1 MSDFPNAEFE
11 ARMEQLQGLMTDAGM
26 DAILLCTEAEVRYF
40 SGFRTQFWQSPTR
53 PWYLVLPRIGAP
65 IAVIPEIGAE
75 LMRQTWVDDIRT
87 WSAPNPADDG
97 VSLLAD
103 VLSAYNTVGL
113 PMGEEASL
121 RVPLRDFY
129 AVRDKCTA
137 QFVDCSEQIKA
148 VRLVKSDAEI
158 AILRN
163 ICAIGSVAFDR
174 APNLFHA
181 GQPLKQAFRDF
192 KIALLEEGAE
202 DVSYLVGAAGQGGYG
217 DVISPPGLTPLKE
230 GDVLML
236 DTGSTLQG
244 YFCDFDRNFAIGHAD
259 DAAKQAYQTLWNATE
274 IGLEHARAGKT
285 CAELFDAMHTAL
297 GGGSSDVGRYGH
309 GLGIQLTE
317 YPSIAAFD
325 KTPLQAGM
333 VMTLEPSL
341 TISEGKMMVHE
352 ENILI
357 TDDTPILLTKRAA
370 PELPVIG

>member
-1 MSDFPNAEFE
+1 MTDFMPAEFE
-11 ARMEQLQGLMTDAGM
+11 SRMERIQALMMDAGM

-53 PWYLVLPRIGAP
+53 PWYLVLPYKGAP

-75 LMRQTWVDDIRT
+75 LMRQTWVNDIRT
-87 WSAPNPADDG
+87 WSAPNPQDDG

-103 VLSAYNTVGL
+103 VLSTYETIGL

-129 AVRDKCTA
+129 AVRDKCGA

-148 VRLVKSDAEI
+148 VRIVKSDVEI
-158 AILRN
+158 TVLRE
-163 ICAIGSVAFDR
+163 ICGIGSAAFDR
-174 APNLFHA
+174 APDLFSA
-181 GQPLKQAFRDF
+181 GQPLKYAFRDF
-192 KIALLEEGAE
+192 KIALLQEGAE

-217 DVISPPGLTPLKE
+217 DLISPPDMTPLKE

-236 DTGSTLQG
+236 DTGSTLKG

-259 DAAKQAYQTLWNATE
+259 DAAKKAYQTLWNATE
-274 IGLEHARAGKT
+274 VGLQYAKAGNT
-285 CAELFDAMHTAL
+285 CADLFHAMHDAL

-325 KTPLQAGM
+325 RTPLQAGM

-341 TISEGKMMVHE
+341 TISGGKMMVHE

-357 TDDTPILLTKRAA
+357 TDDAPVLLTKRAA

>member
-1 MSDFPNAEFE
+1 MTDFPPAEFE
-11 ARMEQLQGLMTDAGM
+11 ARLERIQALMTSAGM

-53 PWYLVLPRIGAP
+53 PWYLVLPRVGDP
-65 IAVIPEIGAE
+65 IAIIPEIGAE

-87 WSAPNPADDG
+87 WSSPDPIDDG
-97 VSLLAD
+97 VSLLVD
-103 VLSAYNTVGL
+103 TLYGFNKIGI

-121 RVPLRDFY
+121 RMPLRDFN
-129 AVRDKCTA
+129 AVRDKCLA
-137 QFVDCSEQIKA
+137 QFVDCSEQVKA
-148 VRLVKSDAEI
+148 VRIVKSDAEI
-158 AILRN
+158 SILRD
-163 ICAIGSVAFDR
+163 ICEIASTAFDR
-174 APNLFHA
+174 APELFHA
-181 GQPLKQAFRDF
+181 GQPLKHAFRDF
-192 KIALLEEGAE
+192 KIALLEAGAE

-217 DVISPPGLTPLKE
+217 DVISPPDMTSLKE

-236 DTGSTLQG
+236 DTGSTWKG

-274 IGLEHARAGKT
+274 AGLKHARVGNT
-285 CAELFDAMHTAL
+285 CVDLFNAMHDAL
-297 GGGSSDVGRYGH
+297 GGASSDVGRYGH

-341 TISEGKMMVHE
+341 TISDGKMMVHE

-357 TDDTPILLTKRAA
+357 TEDAPVLLTKRAD